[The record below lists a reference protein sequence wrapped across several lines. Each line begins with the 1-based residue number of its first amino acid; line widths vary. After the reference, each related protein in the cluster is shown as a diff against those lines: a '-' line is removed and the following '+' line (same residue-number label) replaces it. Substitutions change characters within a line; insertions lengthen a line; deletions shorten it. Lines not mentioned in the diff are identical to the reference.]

1 MKKRRKRIPDFKSD
15 EEARK
20 FWDTHSSADYWDDME
35 EVHDVRFAPP
45 RKQVVALRLDP
56 PTLRRVKAIALRKGV
71 AYSSLIRMWVIESMR
86 REAKKA

>member
-1 MKKRRKRIPDFKSD
+1 MKVTKKRRVPDFKTD
-15 EEARK
+15 KEAAA
-20 FWDTHSSADYWDDME
+20 FWDTHSLEDFDLV
-35 EVHDVRFAPP
+35 EVHDVRFA
-45 RKQVVALRLDP
+45 RQQKQVVALRLDP